1 MKIVSV
7 NVVAFGKLSNVNIN
21 FDDGINLLQ
30 QSNGFGKSTLCAFV
44 RAMLYGLN
52 YSYKTTEGVRA
63 NDVTRYMPWDSTQK
77 FGGSMEI
84 CHEGKNYR
92 IERFFGNTARA
103 ESLQVVDLS
112 TGKQL
117 DIANVGEHFLGLTV
131 ESYDRSTYL
140 PQEYVEIASNENFD
154 AKLANL
160 VQDSAQNYDAIQAKL
175 RNYKRAFK
183 LERGNGGTIYT
194 LEREV
199 FDLQN
204 ALRQAQNE
212 AHERV
217 RMTKQLNEVESQLQ
231 SLQKEQASLQTTAD
245 QLQQQLYQSKPTS
258 ADVELARKIDDLD
271 GKISAVPTTVE
282 EDYKTFN
289 QQLSQ
294 KSALEKALKSLA
306 STKKIFVVSSVVAL
320 LFAVIMALLQ
330 NFTLAAT
337 GVGVLVAIVVTAV
350 CVSKINAKNVGGKI
364 EEIDNQL
371 TTTVS
376 KYINPNGKTLQ
387 QLKDEFWTYLNDYQT
402 NVNVRKALGT
412 RPIIKDDQTQIEAK
426 LQQAKLRMQNVAL
439 QQQNLVKTQH
449 QLTFTLAQPT
459 ASTVELA
466 EELQAK
472 QQLLQQAKH
481 KYDVADKTAEILAQ
495 AKESLSSAYL
505 PELCSRTEKLL
516 NDVTNGSYKVVT
528 DRTFAISLQQNGQ
541 TKPLSAFSRGIREIT
556 LLCFRVALSQL
567 LYGKDIPLLIV
578 DDAFVNFDEQNFAR
592 ATDLLKQLSQTT
604 QIIYFTC
611 HNRTG
616 KL

>member
-77 FGGSMEI
+77 FGGSMQI

-103 ESLQVVDLS
+103 ESLQVVDLP

-231 SLQKEQASLQTTAD
+231 SLQKEQASLQTTVD

-330 NFTLAAT
+330 NFALAAT

-449 QLTFTLAQPT
+449 QLTFTLAQPV
-459 ASTVELA
+459 ASTVEIA